1 MAQIERPAAA
11 RHLLR
16 RAAAPGPD
24 GRIVAVD
31 PASAGWD
38 YLDFAAYRLAPGE
51 RVTQVADN
59 RERLVLVL
67 EGRATVRSGDRD
79 FGTVGSRDRVF
90 EGPPPPVILIEP
102 ERPFE
107 LVATT
112 DALVA
117 VAGALGGPIRR
128 TSLVEPDDIA
138 VETRGAGQTERRI
151 HHLLP
156 PGAEAGR
163 LIAFEVF
170 TPGGNWSSY
179 PPHKHD
185 TENPPIEA
193 RLEELYF
200 YRFAK
205 PQGFAFARVY
215 TPDRSLDEALTPM
228 DGDLVLVPEGY
239 HPVGAPA
246 GYDCYYLNV
255 MAGLNRAWHFT
266 VDPDHAWLMNWDPAA
281 PRAAEEDRPR

>member
-1 MAQIERPAAA
+1 MTTLRPGAA
-11 RHLLR
+11 RRGHP

-24 GRIVAVD
+24 GLIVGID

-38 YLDFAAYRLAPGE
+38 YTTCHVYRLQPG
-51 RVTQVADN
+51 QSVARPADDQ
-59 RERLVLVL
+59 ERLVLVL
-67 EGRATVRSGDRD
+67 EGYATVRAGDHD
-79 FGTVGSRDRVF
+79 FGVVGSRTTVF
-90 EGPPPPVILIEP
+90 DGPAAPVILLEP
-102 ERPFE
+102 GLPVE
-107 LVATT
+107 VTAST
-112 DALVA
+112 DALV
-117 VAGALGGPIRR
+117 VVGGAPGGTVRR
-128 TSLVEPDDIA
+128 TALVPAEDIL
-138 VETRGAGQTERRI
+138 VETRGSGQTERRI

-156 PGAEAGR
+156 PSAEAGR

-200 YRFAK
+200 YRFAR

-215 TPDRSLDEALTPM
+215 TADRSLDEAMTPT
-228 DGDLVLVPEGY
+228 DGDMVLVPEGY
-239 HPVGAPA
+239 HPVGAPH

-255 MAGLNRAWHFT
+255 MAGPNRAWHFT
-266 VDPDHAWLMNWDPAA
+266 LDPDHAWLMNWDPAA
-281 PRAAEEDRPR
+281 PQATAEDTTR